1 MNVQTETIRNKKEV
15 EFLELTTEFYRRLK
29 VQKEKCVR
37 RLQKAKDIGDYS
49 LASKMQER
57 IRGLG
62 KAKGLFK
69 SCKNFLKD
77 EYYREIKKVKGEK

>member
-1 MNVQTETIRNKKEV
+1 MDPQIQTIRNKKDL

-29 VQKEKCVR
+29 SRKEAYSK
-37 RLQKAKDIGDYS
+37 RLQKAKELGDYS
-49 LASKMQER
+49 LAAKMQER
-57 IRGLG
+57 IRGMG

-77 EYYREIKKVKGEK
+77 EYYREVKKMDDE